1 MNKLRNFGIVS
12 LIFFFT
18 ILVTN
23 AQNKD
28 QINRGKA
35 VYNRTCIACHQDNA
49 KGIPGAFPP
58 LAKSDYLND
67 LNATI
72 KAVKFGLK
80 GPITVNGQKYNT
92 EMVSPKLSDSEIA
105 DVLTFV
111 YNNFGNNPQTVSTEQ
126 VKAVK

>member
-1 MNKLRNFGIVS
+1 MNKSRNFGIVF
-12 LIFFFT
+12 LIFLFT
-18 ILVTN
+18 CVLTN
-23 AQNKD
+23 AQNKE
-28 QINRGKA
+28 QLNKGKA
-35 VYNRTCIACHQDNA
+35 VYNRTCIACHQENG

-67 LNATI
+67 LKATI

-111 YNNFGNNPQTVSTEQ
+111 YNNFGNNAQTISTEQ